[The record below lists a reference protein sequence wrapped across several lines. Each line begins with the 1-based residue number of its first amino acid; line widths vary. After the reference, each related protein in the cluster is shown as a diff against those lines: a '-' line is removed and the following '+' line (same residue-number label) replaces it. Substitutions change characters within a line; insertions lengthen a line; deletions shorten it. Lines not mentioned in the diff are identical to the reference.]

1 MPKIKRFRNPLKS
14 AREPHDAHG
23 HSSSSATPVQS
34 HAIEP
39 STAVQAP
46 PHAHEVP
53 QQEQAPILPSN
64 SSATSRRAGRESIK
78 YWTVEAK
85 DSENATKQ
93 IRVKVNEVNNLTV
106 GERIVV
112 NFDDYNAAY
121 GEAQGLLAGYCG
133 SLAIDCNLF
142 PISFEKW
149 SGPSGMPKKYME
161 DCFETILK
169 PRFDFRVSESIAYRY
184 CNASLSKKWATHR
197 QKLWNEYFDP
207 AKSKNE
213 IISNVPAGIN
223 KDQWASFVAY
233 RQKSSTME
241 LCRRNKEIRKKQ
253 KMPHTGGSKANS
265 RRRYELFLE
274 TGKTPSRGKMFIE
287 THKKANGSF
296 VNDAARTIG
305 EQIELNMTQCDT
317 NECEVSPNDV
327 IGKMLGVEHSGRV
340 RCMGMGASPSN
351 TFGNTKGR
359 LSDPSVSSSSYGTS
373 SATYTHLQQKL
384 MRVESQLEGTL
395 TALKAYVMSKE
406 GLVPEEFAGLFALQP
421 QPDDAENEPTS
432 PVDVRGSSADNN
444 ANYQSNA

>member
-1 MPKIKRFRNPLKS
+1 MLKIRHFRNPLKS

-23 HSSSSATPVQS
+23 HSSSSSTPVQS

-39 STAVQAP
+39 STTVQAL

-64 SSATSRRAGRESIK
+64 SSATSRRAGRESTK

-85 DSENATKQ
+85 DSKNATKK

-106 GERIVV
+106 GERIIV
-112 NFDDYNAAY
+112 NFDDYNTAY
-121 GEAQGLLAGYCG
+121 GEAQGLLARYCG

-169 PRFDFRVSESIAYRY
+169 VSESIVYRY

-223 KDQWASFVAY
+223 KDQWAIFVVY

-265 RRRYELFLE
+265 RRRYDLFLE
-274 TGKTPSRGKMFIE
+274 TGKTPSHGKIFIE

-305 EQIELNMTQCDT
+305 EQI
-317 NECEVSPNDV
+317 
-327 IGKMLGVEHSGRV
+327 
-340 RCMGMGASPSN
+340 
-351 TFGNTKGR
+351 
-359 LSDPSVSSSSYGTS
+359 
-373 SATYTHLQQKL
+373 
-384 MRVESQLEGTL
+384 
-395 TALKAYVMSKE
+395 
-406 GLVPEEFAGLFALQP
+406 
-421 QPDDAENEPTS
+421 
-432 PVDVRGSSADNN
+432 
-444 ANYQSNA
+444 

>member
-1 MPKIKRFRNPLKS
+1 MLKIKRFWNPLKS

-39 STAVQAP
+39 STIVQAL

-64 SSATSRRAGRESIK
+64 SSATSRRAGRESTK
-78 YWTVEAK
+78 YWIVEAK

-106 GERIVV
+106 GERIIV
-112 NFDDYNAAY
+112 NFDDYNASY
-121 GEAQGLLAGYCG
+121 GEAQGLLGYCG

-169 PRFDFRVSESIAYRY
+169 
-184 CNASLSKKWATHR
+184 
-197 QKLWNEYFDP
+197 
-207 AKSKNE
+207 
-213 IISNVPAGIN
+213 
-223 KDQWASFVAY
+223 
-233 RQKSSTME
+233 E

-253 KMPHTGGSKANS
+253 KMPHTGGSKAHS

-287 THKKANGSF
+287 THKKANGSC

-305 EQIELNMTQCDT
+305 
-317 NECEVSPNDV
+317 
-327 IGKMLGVEHSGRV
+327 MLGTEHSGRV

-351 TFGNTKGR
+351 TFRNKKGQ
-359 LSDPSVSSSSYGTS
+359 LSDPNVSSSSYGTS
-373 SATYTHLQQKL
+373 YATYTYLQKKL

-395 TALKAYVMSKE
+395 NALKVYVMSKK
-406 GLVPEEFAGLFALQP
+406 GVVPEEFAGLFALQP
-421 QPDDAENEPTS
+421 HVRSNIICLLLLQQLLMEVVARNSHLLAEVKGFDLVRIRATFDTILFPDLVWN
-432 PVDVRGSSADNN
+432 
-444 ANYQSNA
+444 